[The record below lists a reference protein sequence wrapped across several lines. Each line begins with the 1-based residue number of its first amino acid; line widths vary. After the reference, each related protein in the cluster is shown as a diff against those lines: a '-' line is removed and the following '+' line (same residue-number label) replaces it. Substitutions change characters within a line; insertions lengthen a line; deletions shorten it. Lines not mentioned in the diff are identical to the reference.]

1 MRTGDCQGLVGGI
14 QVRYKELWKL
24 LGVAA
29 VAKMAAKSTPDESSR
44 SLVQS
49 GSAASVERRCSWSA
63 IAEEQS

>member
-1 MRTGDCQGLVGGI
+1 MRTGDYQGLVGGI

-29 VAKMAAKSTPDESSR
+29 VAELAAKSTPDESS
-44 SLVQS
+44 SSMVQS
-49 GSAASVERRCSWSA
+49 GSVASVKRRCSWSA